1 MNRTISLAKG
11 VNSEQKLINMIAR
24 RLAVRSERIASW
36 IGDDAAVVG
45 SEGDVVTTIDAFVD
59 GVHFHSNWPMA
70 AIGHKAMAA
79 TISDIAAMGAT
90 PGEAFVALGI
100 DRSTSDADVNE
111 IYSGMEEVAEKW
123 EVTICGGDLT
133 RSEIL
138 FIAVSVNGW
147 IPDAGQVVTR
157 SGAKPDDLIC
167 VTGCL
172 GGAGAGL
179 KLLEGVTSDIS
190 TENRSALIDRQQRP
204 EPQVELGLALAQSGA
219 TSMIDLSDGLATD
232 ARHLAE
238 ESGVT
243 MEIELERLPLQEGV
257 NEVAAQL
264 GLSAPELAAQAG
276 EDFELL
282 TTVSREQKDRAERT
296 VQAAGGSLT
305 WIGSVSQ
312 GEGRLRLT
320 GPDSAEIDLSGF
332 DHFGP

>member
-1 MNRTISLAKG
+1 MAKG

-24 RLAVRSERIASW
+24 RLTIRSERIAGW

-45 SEGDVVTTIDAFVD
+45 SKGDVVTTIDAFVD
-59 GVHFHSNWPMA
+59 GVHFHRNWPMA

-79 TISDIAAMGAT
+79 TISDIAAMGVS

-100 DRSTSDADVNE
+100 DRSASDADIDE
-111 IYSGMEEVAEKW
+111 IYSGMEEVAEKC

-133 RSEIL
+133 RSEML
-138 FIAVSVNGW
+138 FIALSVNGW
-147 IPDAGQVVTR
+147 APDAGQIVTR

-179 KLLEGVTSDIS
+179 KLLEGVETEISQAVRSDLV
-190 TENRSALIDRQQRP
+190 RRQQRP
-204 EPQVELGLALAQSGA
+204 EPRVELGQALARSGA

-243 MEIELERLPLQEGV
+243 MKIELERLPLQEGV
-257 NEVAAQL
+257 NEVATQL
-264 GLSAPELAAQAG
+264 GLSAPEFAAQAG

-282 TTVSREQKDRAERT
+282 ATVSCEQKDRAEHA

-305 WIGSVSQ
+305 WIGSAMH
-312 GEGRLRLT
+312 GEGRLRLI
-320 GPDSAEIDLSGF
+320 GLGSAEIDLSGF
-332 DHFGP
+332 DHFAR